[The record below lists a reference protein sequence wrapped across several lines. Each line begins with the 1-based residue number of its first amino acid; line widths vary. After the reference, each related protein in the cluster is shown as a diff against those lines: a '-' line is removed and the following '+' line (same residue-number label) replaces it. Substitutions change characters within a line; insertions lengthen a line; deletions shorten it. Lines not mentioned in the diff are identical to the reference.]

1 VGSCEPT
8 VLADATDE
16 ADERTASDLDPAIG
30 FYDNKELDSYN
41 PNIKSVLL
49 PETRQLSR
57 DSRGH

>member
-30 FYDNKELDSYN
+30 FCDNKELARYN
-41 PNIKSVLL
+41 PKIKPVLL
-49 PETRQLSR
+49 PERRQL
-57 DSRGH
+57 